1 MPSYKSATIISD
13 IHGVFPAL
21 RAVLEEESANPSEV
35 LIVLGDSLAGPM
47 PNETRELLQ
56 LHASR
61 MVAILGNADREIMAV
76 HYGTD
81 QYTHQGVFQHAAD
94 SLNQSSLTWLAS
106 LPAFESLNLTGIG
119 EVLICHA
126 TPQNDEDVVVVDST
140 IDRWNQVFDG
150 LSEQVKLVLMGH
162 THMPFQRLVNRRRVI
177 NPGSV
182 GLPYGGSG
190 AHWVRISDGVIETR
204 ITHFDIPNAIGE
216 IVANSGFADAR
227 SWATEMLNSTS
238 SDVDA
243 LKRMNPRPTT

>member
-1 MPSYKSATIISD
+1 MPSYTSATIISD

-47 PNETRELLQ
+47 PNETCELLQ
-56 LHASR
+56 RNATR
-61 MVAILGNADREIMAV
+61 TAAILGNADREIMAV
-76 HYGTD
+76 HKGEE
-81 QYTHQGVFQHAAD
+81 QFINQGVFRHAAD
-94 SLNQSSLTWLAS
+94 SLNQSSLRWLEA
-106 LPAFESLNLTGIG
+106 LPGFESLNLNGIG

-126 TPQNDEDVVVVDST
+126 TPQNDEDVVVVDSS
-140 IDRWNQVFDG
+140 IERWNDVFDG
-150 LSEQVKLVLMGH
+150 LSENVKLVLLGH

-204 ITHFDIPNAIGE
+204 VTHFDIPGAIEE

-238 SDVDA
+238 SDFDA
-243 LKRMNPRPTT
+243 LNRMNPRPTT